1 MHAARP
7 QQPRITPTHRASGF
21 TLVEMLTTLAL
32 LGVLAA
38 VAYPSYAA
46 HLHRAHRADA
56 QAALMD
62 AAFFMQRHYAAHHRY
77 DTGDAS
83 APLVNLPAPLNQSP
97 RQGAGHYVI
106 HVTQA
111 DAGSYTLSAT
121 PTATGPMAHDPC
133 GSLTLNQHHSRG
145 VTGTTVSVAQCWR

>member
-97 RQGAGHYVI
+97 RQGAAHYVI

-133 GSLTLNQHHSRG
+133 GSLTLNQHHTRG
-145 VTGTTVSVAQCWR
+145 ITGTTVSVAQCWR

>member
-1 MHAARP
+1 MRHLH
-7 QQPRITPTHRASGF
+7 PRLPHRLTGF
-21 TLVEMLTTLAL
+21 TLVEMLTVLAV

-38 VAYPSYAA
+38 VSYPSYAA
-46 HLHRAHRADA
+46 HLYRAHRADA

-83 APLVNLPAPLNQSP
+83 APLLSLPAPLNQSP
-97 RQGAGHYVI
+97 RQGTAHYLI
-106 HVTQA
+106 SVTQA

-121 PTATGPMAHDPC
+121 PVSHGPMAHDTC
-133 GSLTLNQHHSRG
+133 GSLTLNQHHARG
-145 VTGTTVSVAQCWR
+145 ITGPTVSVAQCWR

>member
-38 VAYPSYAA
+38 MAYPSYAA

-97 RQGAGHYVI
+97 RQGAAHYVI

-145 VTGTTVSVAQCWR
+145 ITGTTVSVAQCWR

>member
-97 RQGAGHYVI
+97 RQGAAHYVI

>member
-1 MHAARP
+1 MNFRAMRP
-7 QQPRITPTHRASGF
+7 CHPPRRPTGF

-32 LGVLAA
+32 LGMLAA
-38 VAYPSYAA
+38 VAYPSYAT

-56 QAALMD
+56 RAALMD

-83 APLVNLPAPLNQSP
+83 APLVSLPAPLNQSP
-97 RQGAGHYVI
+97 RQGPAHYAI
-106 HVTQA
+106 SVTQA

-121 PTATGPMAHDPC
+121 PVTTGPMAHDPC
-133 GSLTLNQHHSRG
+133 GSLTLNQHHTRG
-145 VTGTTVSVAQCWR
+145 ITGTTVNVAQCWR

>member
-1 MHAARP
+1 MRHLH
-7 QQPRITPTHRASGF
+7 PRLPHRLTGF
-21 TLVEMLTTLAL
+21 TLVEMLTVLAV

-38 VAYPSYAA
+38 VSYPSYAA
-46 HLHRAHRADA
+46 HLYRAHRADA

-83 APLVNLPAPLNQSP
+83 APLVSLPAPLNQSP
-97 RQGAGHYVI
+97 RQGTAHYLI
-106 HVTQA
+106 SVTQA

-121 PTATGPMAHDPC
+121 PVSNGPMAQDPC
-133 GSLTLNQHHSRG
+133 GSLTLNQHHARG
-145 VTGTTVSVAQCWR
+145 ITGTTVNVAACWR